1 MSDMGL
7 ARAPEKVAADKPK
20 MNMDERMLGIMSA
33 FAVTWGILCLVMF
46 TLSVTVDVETLTKRY
61 NPAQVIYILSTPAWV
76 MFAKAMTAVGLMCG
90 SVYLLLRK
98 QSAYTWFMISLFGTM
113 LVMLDSVMRSGFETL
128 GGMETGVNVGM
139 IIVGIFLFWASYSA
153 FQDGHLEEDA

>member
-1 MSDMGL
+1 MSGTDI
-7 ARAPEKVAADKPK
+7 AATPKPSVKVAPK
-20 MNMDERMLGIMSA
+20 MNMDQRMLGIMSA

-46 TLSVTVDVETLTKRY
+46 TLSVTVDVDTLTQRY

-113 LVMLDSVMRSGFETL
+113 LVMLDSVIRGGFETL

-153 FQDGHLEEDA
+153 FQDGHLEEDL